1 MYFSFFMLT
10 KIYSIRNSQK
20 LGNKMEIDTG
30 FKAQKREISKADE
43 QKNLK
48 KKNSEGVQKKKWL
61 IEMWKFIKTAVD
73 KASELINY

>member
-1 MYFSFFMLT
+1 MLT
-10 KIYSIRNSQK
+10 SIYSIRNSQR
-20 LGNKMEIDTG
+20 LGNKMEIDRG
-30 FKAQKREISKADE
+30 FKAQKREKSKADK

>member
-1 MYFSFFMLT
+1 
-10 KIYSIRNSQK
+10 
-20 LGNKMEIDTG
+20 MEIDTG

-73 KASELINY
+73 KASELINYY